1 MRVVLQNT
9 MRELVHRG
17 HIKTTVGTTLKG
29 HYRIVQYRI
38 IQYID
43 CDYIHTTLTP

>member
-1 MRVVLQNT
+1 MLIALQKT
-9 MRELVHRG
+9 VRALEHRR
-17 HIKTTVGTTLKG
+17 HTETTVGTTLKG

-43 CDYIHTTLTP
+43 GDYIHTTLTP